1 MESMLCSVES
11 CMDSDPKWSFQILA
25 SWYKCCSGVNFPLA
39 KCEMTELET
48 EYAALYQVVPSEV
61 EPLRVDLGEG
71 FGIPNDI
78 PNEEEIRNA
87 LGPMRRGKAQPWD
100 HPDIGLTCSKHGAQH
115 MRRVNPFALEKGGYT
130 IPVAV
135 FEGPVNWMLAVVMMQ
150 DIFSTGMVP

>member
-39 KCEMTELET
+39 KCETTELET

-87 LGPMRRGKAQPWD
+87 LGPMRRGKAPGPSRYWVD
-100 HPDIGLTCSKHGAQH
+100 LLKTWCTAYEEG
-115 MRRVNPFALEKGGYT
+115 VALEKGGYT